1 MRDEA
6 RGFTLIELVIGM
18 LVLGIALVL
27 LTSVL
32 FPQSDHAAQT
42 LHRVRSAEL
51 AQAVINEIWGKRYDE
66 HSGANGGLPA
76 CDGLGGVSCTQVSD
90 YGPDGESR
98 DQFDD
103 IDDYHGLNEQS
114 LMLNSS
120 LSYQSH
126 YPGYSLS
133 VQVSQYQANSK
144 LVTVT
149 VTTPA
154 GEAIRYDVLRSNF

>member
-1 MRDEA
+1 MRAEA

-66 HSGANGGLPA
+66 HSGVNGGLPA
-76 CDGLGGVSCTQVSD
+76 CNGLGGVTCTRVSD

-114 LMLNSS
+114 LMLNASRNY
-120 LSYQSH
+120 LEH
-126 YPGYSLS
+126 YPGYRLS

-149 VTTPA
+149 VTTPS

>member
-1 MRDEA
+1 MKAKA

-66 HSGANGGLPA
+66 RSGANGGLPA
-76 CDGLGGVSCTQVSD
+76 CDGVGGFPCTQETH

-98 DQFDD
+98 EQFDD
-103 IDDYHGLNEQS
+103 VDDYQGLNEQS

-120 LSYQSH
+120 QSYQSI
-126 YPGYSLS
+126 YPGYHLS
-133 VQVSQYQANSK
+133 VRVSSYQANSK